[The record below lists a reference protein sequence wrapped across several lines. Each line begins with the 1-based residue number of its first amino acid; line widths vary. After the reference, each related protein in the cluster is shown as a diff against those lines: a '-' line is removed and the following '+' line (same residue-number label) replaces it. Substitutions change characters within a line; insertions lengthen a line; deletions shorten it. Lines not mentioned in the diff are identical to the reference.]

1 MGLIQAARAAIGGNL
16 GDQYLDAFEAVD
28 MGEGIVFTKGAKL
41 RADDRRNTNRRG
53 TDDVVTNGSVIHVY
67 DNQAMIL
74 TDGGRIS
81 DFSAQPGVYSVN
93 HAGLPTI
100 FSGDLKGT
108 LMDSWERFKF
118 GGGTPQKQQIFYVNL
133 QEIKGIKFGTPNA
146 LNYFDTF
153 YNAELFLRC
162 HGTFSIRIADP
173 ILFYQQAIPRD
184 AIRVHIDDIKEQY
197 MSEFLEALQTSIN
210 QMSVDGIRISQVASK
225 MRELSKYM
233 RDTLDDDWLLGRGME
248 IQSVG
253 IASIS
258 YDDESRKLIDMR
270 NQGAML
276 SDPSVR
282 EGYVQGAVAR
292 GMEAAGS
299 NEAGAGIAFMGMGM
313 GMQAGGGFM
322 QAASQS
328 NQQQMQ
334 QQQWQQ
340 QMPPQ
345 GWGQPQQMPPQGW
358 AQPQGQVPPQGW
370 GQPQQMPPQGWGQ
383 PQGQMPSQAWGQ
395 AQPAWGQPQQQVP
408 PQGWGQPQQQAP
420 VQGQASVE
428 QSQVPG
434 QAPQAEAQGQQMPQP
449 GGQEAT
455 SYAQQGWGQAVPGA
469 AQLPPREPSPR
480 RGDPRGAAVGEGL
493 LRGGASRTRG
503 APPLCM
509 TGLSWHVRSSSAPT
523 RRPRA

>member
-1 MGLIQAARAAIGGNL
+1 MGLIQAAGAAIGGNL

-340 QMPPQ
+340 Q
-345 GWGQPQQMPPQGW
+345 QQMPS
-358 AQPQGQVPPQGW
+358 QGQMPPQGW

-383 PQGQMPSQAWGQ
+383 AQPAWGQPQQMTAQGQMPPQGWGQAQQMPPQGWGQAQQQVPPQGWGQPQQMPAQGQMPSQGWGQ
-395 AQPAWGQPQQQVP
+395 AQPAWGQPQQQ
-408 PQGWGQPQQQAP
+408 AP
-420 VQGQASVE
+420 VQGQMPVD
-428 QSQVPG
+428 QSQLPG
-434 QAPQAEAQGQQMPQP
+434 QAPQAGAPGQQMPQPGQQMPQP
-449 GGQEAT
+449 GGQESA
-455 SYAQQGWGQAVPGA
+455 SEAQQVWGQAAPGA
-469 AQLPPREPSPR
+469 AQLPPENLPP
-480 RGDPRGAAVGEGL
+480 VEGT
-493 LRGGASRTRG
+493 SEE
-503 APPLCM
+503 
-509 TGLSWHVRSSSAPT
+509 
-523 RRPRA
+523 RP